1 MMLQRDAHLRSTHLV
16 EPEWLAHCL
25 RNNTPGIRVVDVRG
39 YVHTE
44 TAPDGSQ
51 TATYLGARPEYM
63 EAHIPGALYLD
74 WTQDLVDPA
83 DPVPVQIA
91 PPDRFQQVM
100 ETAGIGDEHLVI
112 AYDAHPTSQFAT
124 RLWWALRYY
133 GHDRVRVL
141 HGGWTRWQQEGYPVT
156 TEIPHYPPAHFTPR
170 TRPEMRVTAEQVL
183 ALTQQPDVCLLDARD
198 AAQYSGRV
206 RRGKRGGHIP
216 GAVHLPR
223 EAVVD
228 AEGRFLPAEQLAEIA
243 AGAGVSPE
251 TRVVAY
257 CNGGVAATTVLF
269 ALSMLGYPHLA
280 LYDGSWNEWSQRE
293 DLPVATG

>member
-1 MMLQRDAHLRSTHLV
+1 MLEREVHLRSMHLV
-16 EPEWLAHCL
+16 EPEWLARCL
-25 RNNTPGIRVVDVRG
+25 CNNTPGIRVVDMRG
-39 YVHTE
+39 YVRTE
-44 TAPDGSQ
+44 MAPDGSQ
-51 TATYLGARPEYM
+51 NATYLGARPEYM
-63 EAHIPGALYLD
+63 ESHIPGAIYLD
-74 WTQDLVDPA
+74 WTQDLVDLT

-100 ETAGIGDEHLVI
+100 EAAGIGDEHLVI

-133 GHDRVRVL
+133 GHDSVKVL
-141 HGGWTRWQQEGYPVT
+141 HGGWSRWQQEGHPVT
-156 TEIPHYPPAHFTPR
+156 AEIPHYPPARFTPR
-170 TRPEMRVTAEQVL
+170 VRPEMRVTADQVL
-183 ALTQQPDVCLLDARD
+183 ALVHQPGVCLLDARD
-198 AAQYSGRV
+198 AAQYSGEV

-228 AEGRFLPAEQLAEIA
+228 AEGRFLPVEQLAEVVA
-243 AGAGVSPE
+243 DAGVRPD
-251 TRVVAY
+251 THVIAY
-257 CNGGVAATTVLF
+257 CNGGVAATTILF

-293 DLPVATG
+293 DLPVATE